1 MKEWAKSHKEDRPI
15 PEIRESLKKSSP
27 KLKNKGSLNT
37 LKQGEKEVSAKLFK
51 AQIVEEEIWR
61 LKSRSLWLKA
71 GNRSI
76 KFFHYQEH
84 SRRI

>member
-1 MKEWAKSHKEDRPI
+1 MKELTKAPKEYRPI
-15 PEIRESLKKSSP
+15 LEIWEYLKKSSP
-27 KLKNKGSLNT
+27 KLKNKGSLNR
-37 LKQGEKEVSAKLFK
+37 LRQGENEVSAQLFK